1 MNGRGFFKLC
11 VGLGA
16 SGIGPVLVSS
26 FLRLCLRAK
35 EHCVGV
41 QGINTGSCMD
51 TIRN

>member
-1 MNGRGFFKLC
+1 MNVRGFC
-11 VGLGA
+11 QPCGGLGA

-26 FLRLCLRAK
+26 VLHLYPRVK
-35 EHCVGV
+35 EHCVGA